1 LIWINVVAHMCRY
14 PPDMCFRGIG
24 KVCAVWA
31 ALMVA
36 ACETQVPRPNFLV
49 RSLQDCENGDASA
62 CAMLESLQNDKAK
75 AEESN
80 LGPDP
85 RTQVEKN
92 ADAIMEGIR
101 RGRQPLPSHVVRI
114 APTTGR
120 DL

>member
-1 LIWINVVAHMCRY
+1 
-14 PPDMCFRGIG
+14 
-24 KVCAVWA
+24 
-31 ALMVA
+31 MVA

-49 RSLQDCENGDASA
+49 RSLQDCANGDASA
-62 CAMLESLQNDKAK
+62 CAMLESLQVEKAK
-75 AEESN
+75 AEEGK

-85 RTQVEKN
+85 RTQAEKN

-101 RGRQPLPSHVVRI
+101 RGRQTPPSHVVRI

>member
-1 LIWINVVAHMCRY
+1 
-14 PPDMCFRGIG
+14 
-24 KVCAVWA
+24 
-31 ALMVA
+31 MVA
-36 ACETQVPRPNFLV
+36 ACETQVPRPNFLI

-120 DL
+120 DLEARLAPLQPCSIIYRNKSDHDSVTC